1 MYNRIEQTDSPC
13 PICAGK
19 AEESISL
26 KLEVELATH
35 LLSEQLD
42 LLRDL
47 VDASEAASKYIEWI
61 ESSKEATDE

>member
-1 MYNRIEQTDSPC
+1 MYSRIEQTDSPC
-13 PICAGK
+13 PLCAGK

-35 LLSEQLD
+35 LLAEQLD

-47 VDASEAASKYIEWI
+47 VDASKAASKYLEWI
-61 ESSKEATDE
+61 ESSKEDSAE